1 MAGKASRE
9 WKVFPL
15 LKSKQERKRKIVVGL
30 KSDNYSREM
39 LLRFLHTVINPRDDV
54 LAIHVQESSDSF
66 DPNTFYIHEDICKAK
81 QVDFTVKVCNGDSCI
96 SELGYQVRVNH
107 AAILA
112 VGCSLSGIKQSVVN
126 DCLKELPPTCR
137 FLVLDKSG
145 KIILQRQ
152 GTSQQGSVFAPL
164 RHPLSSSS
172 EKSYFH
178 RQRAASHLRKSLTVP
193 LSSTASS
200 IQQTCITARQ
210 DIRKAVRVPDF
221 WVDKVSH
228 GLQILEA
235 KGLVKHFTFQE
246 LDLATNSF
254 SPEMV
259 IGVGGHSKVYR
270 ANLVN
275 GQAVAVKILKKTH
288 FPAEDLL
295 HEVRILSDIKHENII
310 QIIGFCHSKEM
321 HALVYNLL
329 IGSLKQNLRQLKWN
343 ERMGVAVG
351 VAKALEHLHHSFN
364 PPIIHRDVKSS
375 NILLSGTC
383 QPQLSDFGAAMVNQ
397 SSEQIPASTESF
409 KVAGTFGY
417 LAPEYMM
424 YGKVDEKVDV
434 YSYGV
439 VLLELITGQEAIQTN
454 PENHE
459 SLVLRARSLLSSGLC
474 ERLIDPHLSGDYERE
489 EMEIMI
495 SVARLCLV
503 RSSSRR
509 PTMKMISRLFQE
521 PEYRLNMQRER
532 DKLLDAI
539 ESREGKFMW
548 RKDDSTSTSKS
559 SLPMDDSHH
568 EILLDGAP
576 D

>member
-1 MAGKASRE
+1 MMCLLYMFKNHLILSIQTPSISMKISARPSR
-9 WKVFPL
+9 W
-15 LKSKQERKRKIVVGL
+15 I
-30 KSDNYSREM
+30 
-39 LLRFLHTVINPRDDV
+39 
-54 LAIHVQESSDSF
+54 
-66 DPNTFYIHEDICKAK
+66 
-81 QVDFTVKVCNGDSCI
+81 FTVKVCNGDSCI

>member
-39 LLRFLHTVINPRDDV
+39 LLRFLRTVINPRDDV

-81 QVDFTVKVCNGDSCI
+81 QVDFTVKVCNGDSYI

-137 FLVLDKSG
+137 FLVMDKSG

-152 GTSQQGSVFAPL
+152 GTSQQGSVSAPL

-228 GLQILEA
+228 GLHILEA

-254 SPEMV
+254 CPEMV

-270 ANLVN
+270 ANLVD

-288 FPAEDLL
+288 SPAEDLL

-329 IGSLKQNLRQLKWN
+329 IGSLKQNLRRLKWN

-397 SSEQIPASTESF
+397 SSEQIPAITEPF

-439 VLLELITGQEAIQTN
+439 VLLELITGQEAIQTS

-539 ESREGKFMW
+539 ESREGKFIW

-568 EILLDGAP
+568 EILLSGAP

>member
-1 MAGKASRE
+1 
-9 WKVFPL
+9 
-15 LKSKQERKRKIVVGL
+15 
-30 KSDNYSREM
+30 M

-66 DPNTFYIHEDICKAK
+66 DPNTFYIHEDICKTK
-81 QVDFTVKVCNGDSCI
+81 QVDFTVKVCNGDSYI

-270 ANLVN
+270 ANLVD

-288 FPAEDLL
+288 SPAEDLL

-310 QIIGFCHSKEM
+310 QIIGFCHT
-321 HALVYNLL
+321 N
-329 IGSLKQNLRQLKWN
+329 
-343 ERMGVAVG
+343 
-351 VAKALEHLHHSFN
+351 ALEHLHHSFN

-397 SSEQIPASTESF
+397 SSEQIPASTEPF
-409 KVAGTFGY
+409 IVAGTFGY

-539 ESREGKFMW
+539 ESREGKFIW

-568 EILLDGAP
+568 EILLAGAP